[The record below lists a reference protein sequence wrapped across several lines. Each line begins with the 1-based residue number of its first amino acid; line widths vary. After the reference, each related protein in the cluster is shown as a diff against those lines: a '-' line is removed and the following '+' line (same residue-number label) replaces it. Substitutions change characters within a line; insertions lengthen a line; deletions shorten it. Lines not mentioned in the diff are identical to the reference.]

1 MQQPFYPSA
10 KRYSTKRYWQLRIDS
25 IFTYAVIFSLL
36 IHALFIFF
44 SFPNFKPSPLD
55 LSIKTLNVRLVPV
68 PNQAKRD
75 PSPPKQASS
84 APQPTKP
91 TPPPSKPVVKKVL
104 TSPSNSSNFII
115 PLQPPEKPVPERPVN
130 KEISPDNDV
139 LAYLKARRQQ
149 AQTLESSE
157 RAASAPTNIQDRL
170 VPEQKRDEIIAR
182 NLQQEGTSG
191 LFQIR
196 EIAGTSAQ
204 FSFRG
209 WQQNGRNSRFEII
222 TVHADANETIER
234 AIVRRMIAIIREH
247 YSGDFNWQSHRYGRV
262 IVLSA
267 NPKDNRELE
276 DFLIQEF
283 FAAGVR

>member
-1 MQQPFYPSA
+1 MQQRFYPSPPQ
-10 KRYSTKRYWQLRIDS
+10 YSTKRYWQLRIDS
-25 IFTYAVIFSLL
+25 IFAYAMLFSILL
-36 IHALFIFF
+36 HVLFIFF
-44 SFPNFKPSPLD
+44 SFPNFNPSPLD
-55 LSIKTLNVRLVPV
+55 VRIKTLNVRLVPI
-68 PNQAKRD
+68 PNQAKRN
-75 PSPPKQASS
+75 PSPPQQASS
-84 APQPTKP
+84 APEQIKP
-91 TPPPSKPVVKKVL
+91 KPKANKPLLKKVL
-104 TSPSNSSNFII
+104 TSPSNNFAISI
-115 PLQPPEKPVPERPVN
+115 SPAEKPVQERPAN
-130 KEISPDNDV
+130 KEPSPESDM
-139 LAYLKARRQQ
+139 LAYLNARRQQ
-149 AQTLESSE
+149 AQTIESSE
-157 RAASAPTNIQDRL
+157 RPASAPTNIQDRL

-247 YSGDFNWQSHRYGRV
+247 YSGDFNWQSHRYNRI

-267 NPKDNRELE
+267 NPKDNRALE